1 MCTLLFPRVLLQF
14 FPAGFLLKPALL
26 LLVSLPLVAFF
37 LLLTLPFVE
46 EDARGD
52 PGFGPG

>member
-14 FPAGFLLKPALL
+14 LPARFFLKHAPL
-26 LLVSLPLVAFF
+26 LLVSLLLVVFL

-52 PGFGPG
+52 PGFAPG